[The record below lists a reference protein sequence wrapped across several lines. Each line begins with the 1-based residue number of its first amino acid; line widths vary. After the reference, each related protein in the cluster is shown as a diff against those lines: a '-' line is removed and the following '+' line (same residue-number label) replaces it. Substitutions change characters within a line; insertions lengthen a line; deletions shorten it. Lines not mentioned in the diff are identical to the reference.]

1 MSLCGRGAVIFVLAL
16 AGCAAGE
23 IANQE
28 SLLAAAGFQVHPAD
42 TPGRQAS
49 LLALPAGQLVMAPRG
64 GKQAWLYADPEGC
77 HCLYVGGA
85 HAYQEYQRLR
95 VSQRIA
101 ETQLQAAQLN
111 SFNYAWGPWPSGP
124 FGPYDPWAY

>member
-1 MSLCGRGAVIFVLAL
+1 MSLCGRGTVIFILSL
-16 AGCAAGE
+16 AGCAAQG
-23 IANQE
+23 IADQE

-42 TPGRQAS
+42 TPPRHAS
-49 LLALPAGQLVMAPRG
+49 LFALPPGQLVMVPRG

-101 ETQLQAAQLN
+101 ETQLQAA
-111 SFNYAWGPWPSGP
+111 
-124 FGPYDPWAY
+124 